1 MSQKER
7 KIGKSKVE
15 EPKLVFGLTQ
25 KQRSRVY
32 TIIFFVVVII
42 LFFLNNSSDDQ
53 VQGPYPPNYKQ
64 TQDEILKL
72 SDLRGKVVLVDFWAT
87 WCAPCREGIPD
98 LVLLKNQFM
107 DKDFEIVGISVD
119 ALTRG
124 GATAADVLPFMKA
137 FNINYPILRADG
149 NAINAFGGIQS
160 IPTSFLID
168 KMGNIVTKHETL
180 VPKDSYESEINKLLA
195 QKYDSTK
202 VVFSHNFTL
211 PLIK

>member
-1 MSQKER
+1 MSQKKR
-7 KIGKSKVE
+7 NIGKSQAE
-15 EPKLVFGLTQ
+15 EPKKVFGLTQ

-32 TIIFFVVVII
+32 TILFFVIVTI

-72 SDLRGKVVLVDFWAT
+72 SDLSGKIVLVDFWAT

-98 LVLLKNQFM
+98 LVSLKNEFM

-124 GATAADVLPFMKA
+124 GATAADVSPFMKA
-137 FNINYPILRADG
+137 FNINYPIVRADG
-149 NAINAFGGIQS
+149 NAINSFGGIQS
-160 IPTSFLID
+160 IPTSFLLNKSGKVIA
-168 KMGNIVTKHETL
+168 K
-180 VPKDSYESEINKLLA
+180 YESLVSKEIYVKEINKLLT

-202 VVFSHNFTL
+202 ATFYPEFAL